1 MQRIVQFYRLLN
13 ILSLDVAIG
22 AMISASFLAHL
33 LKVELL
39 LRGLLCLGLTV
50 WLIYTADHLLD
61 ARKTKASASTERHR
75 FHQRHFKIIFLC
87 ALLVLGVVIAMLF
100 FLRPSVL
107 FWGSGLALLVVF
119 YFFVQ
124 IKLGFLKE
132 LFGAVLYSC
141 GVLLPAVALSNS
153 GIPEYS
159 EIPIAIFVFTALI
172 NLILFSWFDQEHDRN
187 DNHPSLVSSLGDS
200 TTRIFL
206 YFLFLLQFTLST
218 YCVLLY
224 PALLPVIA
232 VLILMNVVLILIFF
246 KAEWFAKHDRYR
258 LAGDAIF
265 LLPIIYVLMK

>member
-1 MQRIVQFYRLLN
+1 MQRIIQFYRLLN

-22 AMISASFLAHL
+22 AMISASFMAHL

-61 ARKTKASASTERHR
+61 ARKTKTNASTERHR

-87 ALLVLGVVIAMLF
+87 EVLVLFAVIVMLF

-107 FWGSGLALLVVF
+107 LWGSGLAILVVV

-153 GIPEYS
+153 GIPDYS
-159 EIPIAIFVFTALI
+159 EIPITIFVFTALI
-172 NLILFSWFDQEHDRN
+172 NLMLFSWFDQEHDRN

-218 YCVLLY
+218 YCVFLY
-224 PALLPVIA
+224 PALFSVIT
-232 VLILMNVVLILIFF
+232 VLVLMNIVLILIFF
-246 KAEWFAKHDRYR
+246 KAEWFSKYDRYR